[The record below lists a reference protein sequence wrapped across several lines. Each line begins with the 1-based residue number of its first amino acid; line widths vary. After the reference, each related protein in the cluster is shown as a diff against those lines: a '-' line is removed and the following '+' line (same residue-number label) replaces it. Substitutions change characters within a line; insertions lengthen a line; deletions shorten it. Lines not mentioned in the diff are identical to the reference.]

1 MRSDENGAPRPR
13 SGGHWHNR
21 AAVRLLSRLKRS
33 TDRPDLTAAG
43 PSELRASGYAVVDL
57 ETTGLGPSQE
67 RILELG
73 IVCVGPSGEVWSE
86 WASRFNPEGRM
97 GATHVH
103 GITAEDVAEAPRF
116 RDRVGEIVGLLR
128 GRVLVA
134 HNAVFDVAFLRAEF
148 NRAGWALPEA
158 PAFCTLQASW
168 YYLPDLHGRRLP
180 QCCLAAGIRARSQH
194 VALDDARATAA
205 LLRWYLDPT
214 VPPPPLAEHV
224 TLPQLA
230 MGVAWPAGPSS
241 TQPRHTAAPVIV
253 SVPRQRAA
261 VINLGPTLVST
272 LRAYSLEQALEE
284 GAPAGSATYLQLL
297 LEVLEDGVITVDESF
312 ALAELAGEY
321 GLAPSDVAAAH
332 RGFLTAVAR
341 KAVDDDHV
349 TRHERHELRIIAKLL
364 DLPDSFVPAALS
376 QARDDRAASLGED
389 VSPLPNDWPL
399 GEPLRMGD
407 RVAITGCV
415 AYGRQALEQRATDRG
430 ITVSGGVSRT
440 TSLLVSDATVVGTK
454 ARAAAEFGVR
464 VVHPDEFEQL
474 LNHVQPAIPRPA
486 TQHSRPGATRDSGRR
501 GPSRAIDPSLV
512 RQWARANGITVG
524 TRGRIHQDVFDAYL
538 RANPPAEPSEGAR

>member
-1 MRSDENGAPRPR
+1 
-13 SGGHWHNR
+13 
-21 AAVRLLSRLKRS
+21 VRLFSRLKRS
-33 TDRPDLTAAG
+33 TDRRDSLAGRRDSDLTAAA
-43 PSELRASGYAVVDL
+43 PSELCASGFAVVDL

-73 IVCVGPSGEVWSE
+73 IVCVGPSGEVLAE

-128 GRVLVA
+128 SRVLVA

-148 NRAGWALPEA
+148 DRAGWALPEV

-230 MGVAWPAGPSS
+230 IGVAWPAGPS
-241 TQPRHTAAPVIV
+241 TKQPRPRVGPVIV
-253 SVPRQRAA
+253 SVPRQPAPA
-261 VINLGPTLVST
+261 INLGPTLVST
-272 LRAYSLEQALEE
+272 LRDCPLDRALEE
-284 GAPAGSATYLQLL
+284 GAPSGSASYLQLL

-312 ALAELAGEY
+312 ALTELAGEY
-321 GLAPSDVAAAH
+321 GLAPSDLAAAH

-349 TRHERHELRIIAKLL
+349 TRQERNELRLIARLL

-376 QARDDRAASLGED
+376 QARDDRAASLGKD
-389 VSPLPNDWPL
+389 LSPLPNDWTL

-415 AYGRQALEQRATDRG
+415 AYGRQEIEQRATGRG
-430 ITVSGGVSRT
+430 ITISGGVSRT
-440 TSLLVSDATVVGTK
+440 TTLLVSDATVTGTK

-464 VVHPDEFEQL
+464 VAHPDEFEQL
-474 LNHVQPAIPRPA
+474 LDHVQPAIPRPA
-486 TQHSRPGATRDSGRR
+486 TQPTRPPATHDSGRR
-501 GPSRAIDPSLV
+501 EPSDTVDPSLV
-512 RQWARANGITVG
+512 RQWARANGISVG
-524 TRGRIHQDVFDAYL
+524 TRGRLHQDVFDAYL
-538 RANPPAEPSEGAR
+538 RANPPPETPEGPH